1 MIKDI
6 TKHKIDYSILAVSAG
21 AFLTYFVLNQ
31 THSTNLFRATIVFA
45 LFYVVW
51 GAFHHLRTRSLTG
64 KIMLEYILVA
74 AISMAVASTLL
85 L

>member
-6 TKHKIDYSILAVSAG
+6 TKNKIDYSILAVSAG
-21 AFLTYFVLNQ
+21 VFLTYFVLNQ
-31 THSTNLFRATIVFA
+31 THPANLFKATLVFA
-45 LFYVVW
+45 LFYIIW
-51 GAFHHLRTRSLTG
+51 GAYHHLRTRSLTG

-74 AISMAVASTLL
+74 VISVAVASTLL